1 MSDNAPLQD
10 TAFSTNTSFPTNT
23 PYRVAVIPARGGS
36 QRIPRKNIRLL
47 DGKPLIAYSIETAI
61 ASGLFDRIIV
71 STDDEEIAEVVRG
84 YGAET
89 PFMRPANLADH
100 MTGTTPVMQHA
111 LSYLIEEGRTP
122 DQACLIYAT
131 CPMLTPDD
139 LQQGFAQLN
148 QRTAFCFSATTFAF
162 PIQRALHVQENGELA
177 PMFPEH
183 IGKRSQDLVEAIH
196 DAGQFYWA
204 STKDWFDEVIF
215 GPKSKPLLL
224 PRHRIQDLDTEEDW
238 QRLTQIMRLKLA
250 ES

>member
-10 TAFSTNTSFPTNT
+10 TAFSTNTSFLTNT

-61 ASGLFDRIIV
+61 ESGLFDRIIV
-71 STDDEEIAEVVRG
+71 STDDEEIADVARQFR
-84 YGAET
+84 AET

-162 PIQRALHVQENGELA
+162 RFNERFTSRKTANWRLCFLSTLA
-177 PMFPEH
+177 SARKIWWKPYTMRVSF
-183 IGKRSQDLVEAIH
+183 IGQV
-196 DAGQFYWA
+196 
-204 STKDWFDEVIF
+204 
-215 GPKSKPLLL
+215 PKTGLMK
-224 PRHRIQDLDTEEDW
+224 
-238 QRLTQIMRLKLA
+238 
-250 ES
+250 

>member
-1 MSDNAPLQD
+1 MSYEQRLKDD
-10 TAFSTNTSFPTNT
+10 SFSEQR

-36 QRIPRKNIRLL
+36 QRIPRKNIRPLE
-47 DGKPLIAYSIETAI
+47 GKPLIAYSIETAL
-61 ASGLFDRIIV
+61 ASGLFDRVIV
-71 STDDEEIAEVVRG
+71 STDDAEIADVARR

-89 PFMRPANLADH
+89 PFMRPADLADH

-111 LSYLIEEGRTP
+111 LSYLIEEGRAP

-131 CPMLTPDD
+131 CPMLTVEDI
-139 LQQGFAQLN
+139 QQGWQKLAEAD
-148 QRTAFCFSATTFAF
+148 TTFCFSATTFAF
-162 PIQRALHVQENGELA
+162 PIQRALHIQSNGELA

-215 GPKSKPLLL
+215 GPQSKPLLL